1 MAIIFLVSPRNILKQ
16 FGHFHL
22 SPSSDSLR
30 VAVIGMNNNSY
41 NASKL
46 QSSAA
51 GVRPGSGEG
60 QTSQGVVT
68 PRRGVLGAAFTR
80 VLVTWSS
87 LHIPVIFATLL
98 SLDSAT
104 L

>member
-22 SPSSDSLR
+22 SPSSDSPR

-46 QSSAA
+46 QSSVA
-51 GVRPGSGEG
+51 GVRLGSGEG

-68 PRRGVLGAAFTR
+68 LRRGEECLER
-80 VLVTWSS
+80 
-87 LHIPVIFATLL
+87 L
-98 SLDSAT
+98 SREFW
-104 L
+104 

>member
-68 PRRGVLGAAFTR
+68 PRRGEECLER
-80 VLVTWSS
+80 
-87 LHIPVIFATLL
+87 L
-98 SLDSAT
+98 SREFW
-104 L
+104 